1 MGLQMN
7 GSATMAAEMLYQ
19 IHPDFEEAF
28 TSPSTL
34 VDELWRRGEL
44 LLGANNNLRGEF
56 FELLVALALYKWDV
70 RPFYYQAKLALIPET
85 DYDFALWT
93 QQGPVVLS
101 VKTSLRERVKQAA
114 LEAVALR
121 MVHRRAEC
129 YVLTLN
135 QDEATNAQRKVER
148 GDLPALSAVITAS
161 TADFDVLIQRLA
173 TSQLMAAPTVPLIA
187 HSRSVV
193 A

>member
-7 GSATMAAEMLYQ
+7 GSGTMAAEVLYQ
-19 IHPDFEEAF
+19 IHPDFDEAF
-28 TSPSTL
+28 ASPSTL
-34 VDELWRRGEL
+34 IDELWRRGEH
-44 LLGANNNLRGEF
+44 LLGANNSLRGEF

-121 MVHRRAEC
+121 MVHRRSEC

-161 TADFDVLIQRLA
+161 TADFDVLIKRLA
-173 TSQLMAAPTVPLIA
+173 TSMLTAAPTVPLIA